1 MRHIRKLVAVSFIIL
16 VLAVA
21 LPDRPAGFRVL
32 VIDPI
37 SQDPADIPPV
47 VKVLSESG
55 YSVTHIIGNDVTVE
69 RLKTLDDVDLLIL
82 RVHSSI
88 KDGAVW
94 VFTGEMYDNS
104 RYLVEQ
110 MTDEVHRARTSPE
123 GGYLFAVCSSFF
135 ERHLSGMDGVN
146 VLVMGCDA
154 AGSSDLADVFLGKGA
169 SLYVSWDGPVSLEYT
184 DLMFSRILDHF
195 TDGKTMDDAVGLA
208 SSELGMDPH
217 FKSTLRCFKQ

>member
-1 MRHIRKLVAVSFIIL
+1 MRHIWKLVAVSFIIL
-16 VLAVA
+16 VIAVA
-21 LPDRPAGFRVL
+21 LPDRPAGLRVL

-37 SQDPADIPPV
+37 SKDPADIPSV
-47 VKVLSESG
+47 VSFLDRSG
-55 YSVTHIIGNDVTVE
+55 YSVTHIIDNDVTVE
-69 RLKTLDDVDLLIL
+69 RLKALDARVD
-82 RVHSSI
+82 
-88 KDGAVW
+88 
-94 VFTGEMYDNS
+94 
-104 RYLVEQ
+104 
-110 MTDEVHRARTSPE
+110 
-123 GGYLFAVCSSFF
+123 
-135 ERHLSGMDGVN
+135 

-195 TDGKTMDDAVGLA
+195 TDGKTMDEAVGLA